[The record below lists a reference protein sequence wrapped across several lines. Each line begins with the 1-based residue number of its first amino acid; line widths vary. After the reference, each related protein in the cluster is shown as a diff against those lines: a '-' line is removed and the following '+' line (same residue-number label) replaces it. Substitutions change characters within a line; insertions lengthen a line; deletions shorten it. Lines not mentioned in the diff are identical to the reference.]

1 MPAQLVTLD
10 QAKKHLRMDHDDDDV
25 MILEITYSASAVVLN
40 YLKDIG
46 NDQFMDSSGDM
57 IAGVDVPWEIVAATL
72 IMVGVLYRNPT
83 GEGGTINPAFTQGYL
98 PPPVTAMLY
107 PLRDPALR

>member
-1 MPAQLVTLD
+1 MPAQLVSLEK
-10 QAKKHLRMDHDDDDV
+10 AKRHLRMDHDADDE
-25 MILEITYSASAVVLN
+25 MILDITYQASAVVLN
-40 YLKDIG
+40 YLKDTG

-57 IAGVDVPWEIVAATL
+57 IAGVDVPWEVQAATL

-83 GEGGTINPAFTQGYL
+83 GEGGTINPAFSHGML
-98 PPPVTAMLY
+98 PDPVTALLY